1 MSTKNY
7 IDDGGAAFSCPE
19 DASWTRNQ
27 GMSLRDYMAAKAM
40 QGDLAA
46 RENGKPRPA
55 PKTVAEYAYRVADA
69 MISAGGKNA

>member
-1 MSTKNY
+1 MEY
-7 IDDGGAAFSCPE
+7 VDDGGPAFSCPE
-19 DASWTRNQ
+19 DESWTRNQ

-46 RENGKPRPA
+46 RDNSKARPA

-69 MISAGGKNA
+69 MLRAREAS